1 MEHITELSY
10 TVDKLRPCQAVQA
23 YFSVFFFL
31 MEYTCTLL
39 CIELTVQF
47 EPYNNLQISM
57 HVNALYHVQGVLQYM
72 GQFLRKCPM
81 FYDIITIKRRS
92 VRTVN
97 AVDFLFSPHDATPS
111 LYG

>member
-57 HVNALYHVQGVLQYM
+57 HVNALYMYRVSYNIWDSFRENVLCFM
-72 GQFLRKCPM
+72 TL
-81 FYDIITIKRRS
+81 
-92 VRTVN
+92 
-97 AVDFLFSPHDATPS
+97 
-111 LYG
+111 